1 VVPSVILLI
10 PSFRLC
16 GLSFAQLFGIAAD
29 NSMAIGN
36 PFARLKFAAH
46 NFF

>member
-10 PSFRLC
+10 PSFRLG
-16 GLSFAQLFGIAAD
+16 GLLFALLFGITAD

-36 PFARLKFAAH
+36 PFGRLKFAAH